1 MKHTYYAGVVTAMA
15 GGTFE
20 HGLLA
25 MNLGSELRAALRAR
39 SCSVVGSDVMFRTGS
54 KEMFTYPDITVVCGP
69 VERMQGRRTVITNPV
84 FMVEVLSPSTEAKD
98 RGEKSHEY
106 RLSPT
111 LRQCALVSQDRPLVE
126 LHTRGADGNWWISE
140 VMGLEAECVFSSLA
154 CSVPMAALYEG
165 VL

>member
-1 MKHTYYAGVVTAMA
+1 
-15 GGTFE
+15 
-20 HGLLA
+20 
-25 MNLGSELRAALRAR
+25 
-39 SCSVVGSDVMFRTGS
+39 
-54 KEMFTYPDITVVCGP
+54 
-69 VERMQGRRTVITNPV
+69 
-84 FMVEVLSPSTEAKD
+84 
-98 RGEKSHEY
+98 
-106 RLSPT
+106 

>member
-1 MKHTYYAGVVTAMA
+1 LAVRHIPWISADEFLDQEELSKMKHTYYAGVVTAMA

-84 FMVEVLSPSTEAKD
+84 FLVEVLSPSTEAKD
-98 RGEKSHEY
+98 GGRNRMNTG
-106 RLSPT
+106 
-111 LRQCALVSQDRPLVE
+111 
-126 LHTRGADGNWWISE
+126 
-140 VMGLEAECVFSSLA
+140 
-154 CSVPMAALYEG
+154 
-165 VL
+165 